1 MLNAYLLKGH
11 VDGWVDDMW
20 FLAKAAIMQLY
31 NLAGAPQVDGPV
43 IFHHKKPNSSHGQ
56 VFEYLPKSL
65 GKRRDEKLLDVVS
78 DRNEQFWP
86 KNNKTICEFKL

>member
-31 NLAGAPQVDGPV
+31 NLAGAPRSMAQLYFITKSQIPV
-43 IFHHKKPNSSHGQ
+43 MVK
-56 VFEYLPKSL
+56 YLSICPRVWAKEGVKSY
-65 GKRRDEKLLDVVS
+65 
-78 DRNEQFWP
+78 WM
-86 KNNKTICEFKL
+86 